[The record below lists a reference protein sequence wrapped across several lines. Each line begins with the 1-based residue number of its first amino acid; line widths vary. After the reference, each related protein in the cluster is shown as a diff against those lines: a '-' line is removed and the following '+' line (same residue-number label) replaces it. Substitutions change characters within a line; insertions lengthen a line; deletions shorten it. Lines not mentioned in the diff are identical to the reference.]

1 MLKTRPNAKP
11 QTVVGNCKEPH
22 VERKQF
28 KNRNMKKLFILGIL
42 LVSTYTFAQDKNAV
56 TEDGKKV
63 ILKPNKTWE
72 YATTTTTTTTS
83 ESDCVLDANYVEPKS
98 EKGINSW
105 LKKFDATTD
114 DLKKHVAVENDCKV
128 EDVKL
133 LDISEQK
140 GNGMYKLCVKG
151 KIIKYRRTGSAF
163 SRLDENILKP
173 KD

>member
-1 MLKTRPNAKP
+1 
-11 QTVVGNCKEPH
+11 
-22 VERKQF
+22 
-28 KNRNMKKLFILGIL
+28 MKKMIIIGLMLT
-42 LVSTYTFAQDKNAV
+42 STFTYSQNKSAT

-63 ILKPNKTWE
+63 ILKSDQTWE
-72 YATTTTTTTTS
+72 YSTKPTS
-83 ESDCVLDANYVEPKS
+83 QKDCVLEANYIEPKS

-114 DLKKHVAVENDCKV
+114 DLKKHVAVENDCNV

-133 LDISEQK
+133 LNISEQK

-151 KIIKYRRTGSAF
+151 QIIKYRRTGSVF
-163 SRLDENILKP
+163 SRLDEDFLKP

>member
-1 MLKTRPNAKP
+1 M
-11 QTVVGNCKEPH
+11 
-22 VERKQF
+22 
-28 KNRNMKKLFILGIL
+28 KNLLLTGLFFT
-42 LVSTYTFAQDKNAV
+42 SAFSFAQDISA
-56 TEDGKKV
+56 TTSDGKKV
-63 ILKPNKTWE
+63 ILKSNKTWE
-72 YATTTTTTTTS
+72 YTKTTTS
-83 ESDCVLDANYVEPKS
+83 ENDCVLDANYVEPKS

-151 KIIKYRRTGSAF
+151 KIMKYRRTGSVF
-163 SRLDENILKP
+163 SRLDEDILKP
-173 KD
+173 KN

>member
-1 MLKTRPNAKP
+1 
-11 QTVVGNCKEPH
+11 
-22 VERKQF
+22 
-28 KNRNMKKLFILGIL
+28 MKKLFLYSL
-42 LVSTYTFAQDKNAV
+42 LLASTLTFAQNKTATTD
-56 TEDGKKV
+56 DGKKV
-63 ILKPNKTWE
+63 ILKSDKTWE
-72 YATTTTTTTTS
+72 YDSKSTS
-83 ESDCVLDANYVEPKS
+83 SENDCVLDANYVEPKS

-151 KIIKYRRTGSAF
+151 KKMKYRRTGSVF
-163 SRLDENILKP
+163 SRLDEDILKP
-173 KD
+173 KN

>member
-1 MLKTRPNAKP
+1 
-11 QTVVGNCKEPH
+11 
-22 VERKQF
+22 
-28 KNRNMKKLFILGIL
+28 MKKLIILGLIL
-42 LVSTYTFAQDKNAV
+42 TSTLAFSQNKSAT

-63 ILKPNKTWE
+63 ILKSDKTWE
-72 YATTTTTTTTS
+72 YDTKSTS

-98 EKGINSW
+98 EKGVNSW

-128 EDVKL
+128 ENVKL

-151 KIIKYRRTGSAF
+151 KIMKYRRTGSVF
-163 SRLDENILKP
+163 SRLDEDILKP
-173 KD
+173 KN